1 MSQPAAG
8 PVSVLMVCTGNICR
22 SPAAELL
29 LRAHLGDERG
39 LVVSSAGLAARV
51 GEPVAGPMAEL
62 LRQRGVDA
70 GGFEARQ
77 LVPQLVRAADLVLTM
92 TAGQRSAVVTRVP
105 AAIRRTFTLREFVEL
120 AGLAD
125 GRAGRLAGSGPGER
139 LAALVAAVP
148 SARPLRQPDRDDDVP
163 DPYGGPDE
171 AYERALFLVEES
183 VDGLVPL
190 LLDRRTDAA

>member
-1 MSQPAAG
+1 MLQPADG

-29 LRAHLGDERG
+29 LRVRLADERG

-70 GGFEARQ
+70 LGFRGRQ

-92 TAGQRSAVVTRVP
+92 TAGQRSAVVTQVP
-105 AAIRRTFTLREFVEL
+105 AALRHTFTLREFVDL

-125 GRAGRLAGSGPGER
+125 GRSGRLAGSGPTGR
-139 LAALVAAVP
+139 LAALLAALP
-148 SARPLRQPDRDDDVP
+148 AARPLRQPDRDDDVP

-171 AYERALFLVEES
+171 AYRRALFLVEES
-183 VDGLVPL
+183 VNGLVPL